1 MKTFDRI
8 LGIKTH
14 LIRDRMVEINH
25 AIRKNGDV
33 PEDIKLKAFRK
44 LFIGG
49 LANLTNREDLVAHFS
64 VFGPVSNAYV
74 IYNPITRL
82 SKSSYLIMLDFG
94 YVEFKNASDATMA
107 SECKEHIINGK
118 KATLQFFKA
127 KEGLPKRING
137 GADYFELPV
146 ESLYN
151 DGTKNMSS
159 FNYTK
164 AGHYA
169 CTSFGVPSNYA
180 SSNFSAQFAIEHQA
194 MPQLYHRESIVPS
207 GSEQLISYSKANQKP
222 CKHPEFYAA
231 IKKSGVTDMN
241 RSHKWS
247 NIRFNYPQ
255 NRMRI

>member
-1 MKTFDRI
+1 
-8 LGIKTH
+8 
-14 LIRDRMVEINH
+14 MVEINH

-64 VFGPVSNAYV
+64 VFGPVANAYV
-74 IYNPITRL
+74 IYDPITRQ
-82 SKSSYLIMLDFG
+82 SKSSHLIILDFG
-94 YVEFKNASDATMA
+94 YVEFKNASDATIA

-127 KEGLPKRING
+127 KEGLPKRTND
-137 GADYFELPV
+137 GADYVEHPV

-151 DGTKNMSS
+151 DGTKKMFF

-164 AGHYA
+164 AENYA

-180 SSNFSAQFAIEHQA
+180 SANYSPQFAMQHQA
-194 MPQLYHRESIVPS
+194 MAHLYQRESVVPS
-207 GSEQLISYSKANQKP
+207 GSEQLIMHSKANQKP
-222 CKHPEFYAA
+222 CRHPEFYAA
-231 IKKSGVTDMN
+231 IKKSGITDMS
-241 RSHKWS
+241 RSHKLS

-255 NRMRI
+255 NIMRI